1 MQILIYF
8 LHFFRGDH
16 IVPNMDEAFPKKK
29 VEGDNSI
36 DRVSCHTFSNCPI
49 ASTVLLQLNSKVL
62 TPPSSKTFE
71 PRCM

>member
-36 DRVSCHTFSNCPI
+36 DRVSCRTFSAVCSQFS
-49 ASTVLLQLNSKVL
+49 AVCLQ
-62 TPPSSKTFE
+62 
-71 PRCM
+71 C